1 MISQLAPAILP
12 MALFSLTTSILPG
25 PVNFIAL
32 SLGSQ
37 NRKRQ
42 AFAFVSGATIGFTI
56 LLALLGL
63 GMDQILTHYQSLLIV
78 FNSLGSLFIAYLGY
92 KIFTSQ
98 NPINT
103 NNSTNIMG
111 GFFHG
116 FVLQWLNPKAW
127 GSCLAGHAAFQT
139 SNAPQLLA
147 LFIAIYLIV
156 CFIGVGS
163 WAIVGTQIS
172 HYLSNKRSLRRFNHI
187 MGSALILLALF
198 LMMQPH
204 IQ

>member
-32 SLGSQ
+32 SLGTQ

-42 AFAFVSGATIGFTI
+42 ALAFVSGATIGFTI

-63 GMDQILTHYQSLLIV
+63 GMDQLLAAYQPLLMV
-78 FNSLGSLFIAYLGY
+78 FNILGSLFIAYLGY

-98 NPINT
+98 SPISSSENA
-103 NNSTNIMG
+103 NG
-111 GFFHG
+111 GFLHG
-116 FVLQWLNPKAW
+116 FLLQWLNPKAW

-139 SNAPQLLA
+139 SNAPEMLA
-147 LFIAIYLIV
+147 LFTLIYLIV
-156 CFIGVGS
+156 CFLGVGS
-163 WAIVGTQIS
+163 WAVAGTQIS
-172 HYLSNKRSLRRFNHI
+172 HLLSNQRTLRLFNRL

-198 LMMQPH
+198 LALQPH
-204 IQ
+204 L